1 MEFQTIIYE
10 VRNQIA
16 FVTFNRPESMNAV
29 NRQMARDLVDAC
41 KQIEDDDGI
50 RIAIFTGAGEKA
62 FSAGMDLKERAE
74 SGVFADRAAP
84 AEAFGNDSH
93 SVSRGGGN
101 HQTDDRGDPRLLRR
115 RRSGVRIGVRP
126 AGGGG
131 RRQAGTRRSEARPY
145 SRRRR
150 HAKTGAHRGCREG
163 AGNLSHRRQR
173 QRQRRRSGW
182 AWSISPCPRAMS

>member
-41 KQIEDDDGI
+41 QQIEDDNGI

-74 SGVFADRAAP
+74 SGTFSHRAAP
-84 AEAFGNDSH
+84 AEAFGNDPYP
-93 SVSRGGGN
+93 VSRRGGN
-101 HQTDDRGDPRLLRR
+101 HQTDDRGDPRLLR
-115 RRSGVRIGVRP
+115 
-126 AGGGG
+126 
-131 RRQAGTRRSEARPY
+131 
-145 SRRRR
+145 
-150 HAKTGAHRGCREG
+150 
-163 AGNLSHRRQR
+163 
-173 QRQRRRSGW
+173 GW
-182 AWSISPCPRAMS
+182 RA

>member
-41 KQIEDDDGI
+41 KQIEDDKAI

-74 SGVFADRAAP
+74 SGSSPIERRQQKLSATIHTQSRARWRQLP
-84 AEAFGNDSH
+84 N
-93 SVSRGGGN
+93 R
-101 HQTDDRGDPRLLRR
+101 QLRR
-115 RRSGVRIGVRP
+115 SAAIAWVAALSSHWRATCGWPRKMP
-126 AGGGG
+126 NW
-131 RRQAGTRRSEARPY
+131 
-145 SRRRR
+145 SR
-150 HAKTGAHRGCREG
+150 
-163 AGNLSHRRQR
+163 
-173 QRQRRRSGW
+173 
-182 AWSISPCPRAMS
+182 